1 MSQSNASMESA
12 SPSNPQPP
20 GPPPAGGRQVKACS
34 ACRTT
39 KIKCKMTNGVP
50 PCDRCRARGLTCQY
64 EKNAQSI
71 LEETSRSQ
79 TEMSGQISQLRTA
92 VNVLLRMSNLPP
104 LSSYNPSSP
113 TSLEQDVSRT
123 TDDDA
128 SRENRDESLP
138 LAPILARL
146 ATEDEG
152 LYSLPIN
159 SLYEVTG
166 FPSLRNPKPVSRSG
180 AITHDFISRGLISE
194 PAAQHLFLRFRDR
207 INFFCYG
214 ILCPHDGLESL
225 RKSSTALTAA
235 ICAVASL
242 HDPEGSDN
250 CKVCHAE
257 FLKTISSTM
266 FSISHTTDDIRALI
280 VGAYWLGNVSY
291 TLLGHAIR
299 IAMRLNYHLCYFSVM
314 KDPSQQDEVEK
325 ARLWYTLYVMDHHS
339 SILYGRPAMISPREE
354 PHQQWELFIQVNA
367 KVKDVFGGYSIKPV
381 PEHCLPQLSNFFSE
395 LDRWYMVW
403 GNRMPRNAHV
413 GWFPRDGAILHYYF
427 VRLHLC
433 SYIFRG
439 MSPESLAIASSQV
452 KDYAALAFTSA
463 TAVLDIVLERE
474 DMRMALVGMPVYF
487 HGMITFAA
495 VFLVKAT
502 RSDFWG
508 LTPTHAPKTL
518 ELVERYLQELRQHAA
533 ARQHLVYHL
542 SNGLESMV
550 IAAKRVLTKDLQD
563 STMLSSQEEA
573 LPTMDSMFVMDTF
586 DFLQTSIDPQDL
598 PSLSSQ
604 EYSWDHGY
612 DLMQ

>member
-1 MSQSNASMESA
+1 MESD
-12 SPSNPQPP
+12 SPSNLRPP
-20 GPPPAGGRQVKACS
+20 GPPAGGRQVKACS

-71 LEETSRSQ
+71 LEETNRSQ

-92 VNVLLRMSNLPP
+92 VDVLLRMSNLPP
-104 LSSYNPSSP
+104 LSSYNLSSP
-113 TSLEQDVSRT
+113 TSLEQDISGT
-123 TDDDA
+123 ADDDA
-128 SRENRDESLP
+128 SREDRDESLP
-138 LAPILARL
+138 LAPILAPL
-146 ATEDEG
+146 TTEDEG

-159 SLYEVTG
+159 SLYEVTK

-180 AITHDFISRGLISE
+180 AIAHDFISRGLISE
-194 PAAQHLFLRFRDR
+194 PVAQQLFLRFRDR

-214 ILCPHDGLESL
+214 ILCPHDSLESL

-242 HDPEGSDN
+242 HDPEGSNN

-257 FLKTISSTM
+257 FLKTISSSM

-291 TLLGHAIR
+291 TLLGHAVR
-299 IAMRLNYHLCYFSVM
+299 IAMRLNYHLCYFSVI
-314 KDPSQQDEVEK
+314 KDPSQQGEVEK

-354 PHQQWELFIQVNA
+354 PHQQWELFIQTNGNS

-381 PEHCLPQLSNFFSE
+381 PEHCMPQLSNFFSE

-403 GNRMPRNAHV
+403 GNRMPQNAHV
-413 GWFPRDGAILHYYF
+413 GWFPRDGAILHYHF
-427 VRLHLC
+427 ARLHLC

-439 MSPESLAIASSQV
+439 MSPESLAIASIQV

-463 TAVLDIVLERE
+463 TAVLDIVIERE

-518 ELVERYLQELRQHAA
+518 ELVERYIQELRQHSA

-542 SNGLESMV
+542 STGLESMV
-550 IAAKRVLTKDLQD
+550 IASKRLLTKDLPD
-563 STMLSSQEEA
+563 LNMPSTQEEA

-586 DFLQTSIDPQDL
+586 DFLQTPIDPQDL
-598 PSLSSQ
+598 SSLSSQ
-604 EYSWDHGY
+604 EYSWDHSY